1 MKQISAG
8 ILLYRRKKDT
18 TEFFLV
24 HPGGPFWAKKDNG
37 AWTIPKGLA
46 AQGEDLLAAARR
58 EFSEE
63 TGFAPE
69 GDFRFL
75 GEFKQ
80 PSGKIIHVW
89 AVEGDCDPAQLK
101 SNFFPLEW
109 PPKSGK
115 IQQFPEIDRAA
126 WLSETQA
133 RMKILRGQLP
143 ILDAFSAAP
152 GSPPAA
158 LRAGMKTKAPDHTRS
173 STRHRAR
180 AAGQKT
186 AKPAKRP
193 PKRG

>member
-8 ILLYRRKKDT
+8 ILLYRRKRDT

-24 HPGGPFWAKKDNG
+24 HPGGPFWARKDNG

-46 AQGEDLLAAARR
+46 APGEDLLAAAKR
-58 EFSEE
+58 EFLEE

-69 GDFRFL
+69 GEFRFL

-89 AVEGDCDPAQLK
+89 TVEGDCDPAQLK

-115 IQQFPEIDRAA
+115 IQQFPEIDHAA
-126 WLSETQA
+126 WLNETQA
-133 RMKILRGQLP
+133 RVKILRGQLP
-143 ILDAFSAAP
+143 ILDALSAAP
-152 GSPPAA
+152 ESPPAA
-158 LRAGMKTKAPDHTRS
+158 SHAGKKKEVRDRRRS
-173 STRHRAR
+173 STRRRAR

-186 AKPAKRP
+186 AKPARRP
-193 PKRG
+193 PERG

>member
-1 MKQISAG
+1 MKQTSAG
-8 ILLYRRKKDT
+8 ILLYRHKEEA

-24 HPGGPFWAKKDNG
+24 HPGGPFWARKDEG

-46 AQGEDLLAAARR
+46 APGEDLLAAAKR

-63 TGFAPE
+63 TGFALD
-69 GDFRFL
+69 GKFRFL

-80 PSGKIIHVW
+80 PGGKIIHAW

-126 WLSETQA
+126 WLNETQA
-133 RMKILRGQLP
+133 RVKILRGQIP
-143 ILDAFSAAP
+143 ILDAFNAAP

-158 LRAGMKTKAPDHTRS
+158 SRAGRKTKASDHTRS

-180 AAGQKT
+180 AAGRKT

-193 PKRG
+193 PRRG